1 MQEVPIM
8 ASECKTLVLAVDCAN
23 ERVVLEEELPQ
34 MESLMPYIKGTIKAF
49 EAEPGYVGHKLVT
62 SPDQYDEKVADLL
75 SK

>member
-1 MQEVPIM
+1 V
-8 ASECKTLVLAVDCAN
+8 
-23 ERVVLEEELPQ
+23 
-34 MESLMPYIKGTIKAF
+34 PYIKGTIKAF